1 MVMCMPRC
9 FRCAASLPNDR
20 VNLTFVIDEG
30 KRYTVSD
37 VALEGNKIY
46 TLQELTPALKT
57 RRGHPYSATFISDD
71 EKNIADY
78 YGLRGYADAK
88 VEGSVIPTG
97 NDTVKIVYHITEG
110 ELIHIARVNIS
121 GNNHTKDAVIR
132 REVAVAPG
140 DEFNTVR
147 VDATRNRLKQMGYF
161 SQVDIRS
168 NATGTPGYKDLD
180 ISVTEQSTGTLQ
192 LGAGFSSIDSLTGF
206 INYTET
212 NFDVTNWHGGFKGGG
227 QRFFIGVQYGIDRR
241 DAEIS
246 LTDPWFLGH
255 HISVGGDLFYH
266 DLFYLSDVYDER
278 QYGFSIPV
286 RKPIGEHSYAEIRYT
301 IQDMEVDD
309 ISATASPQ
317 IQAEKGTFLE
327 SKLELTLAQD
337 TRDSLFLT
345 RTGHKIEVGGGM
357 VGDWLGGDVDVYTLH
372 ANGSQYFNLPG
383 DLILSFEGSVQNVHN
398 WGSGNDGTS
407 PSPPIFERLF
417 LGGANNLRGFK
428 YRDVGPKDANGEP
441 LGGDTSAYGT
451 VELNFPIFGEH
462 DEPKLRG
469 AIFYDVGKVT
479 GGPTPQDGGG
489 LNSDFGVGLRIYLI
503 PGVPIRVDVGFPLLH
518 DNSNDHTAE
527 FNFNLGYKF

>member
-1 MVMCMPRC
+1 VIQVRREPVKE
-9 FRCAASLPNDR
+9 DR

-57 RRGHPYSATFISDD
+57 RRGYPYSATFISDD
-71 EKNIADY
+71 EKNVADY

-88 VEGSVIPTG
+88 VEGSVIPSG
-97 NDTVKIVYHITEG
+97 PDQVKIVYRITEG
-110 ELIHIARVNIS
+110 ELIHVAHINIS
-121 GNNHTKDAVIR
+121 GNTRTKDYVIR

-180 ISVTEQSTGTLQ
+180 INVTEQSTGTLQ

-206 INYTET
+206 LNYTET
-212 NFDVTNWHGGFKGGG
+212 NFDVLGWHNSMKGAG
-227 QRFFIGVQYGIDRR
+227 QRFFFGIQYGIERK

-246 LTDPWFLGH
+246 LTEPFFLGH
-255 HISVGGDLFYH
+255 RLSAGIDIFFH
-266 DLFYLSDVYDER
+266 DLNYLSDEYDER
-278 QYGFSIPV
+278 QWGVSFPF
-286 RKPIGEHSYAEIRYT
+286 RKPIGEHSYAEVRYT

-327 SKLELTLAQD
+327 SKLELSLAQD
-337 TRDSLFLT
+337 TRDNLFLT
-345 RTGHKIEVGGGM
+345 RHGHKIEVGGGM

-372 ANGSQYFNLPG
+372 AAGQQYFNLPG
-383 DLILSFEGSVQNVHN
+383 DLILDLEGAAYSVHS
-398 WGSGNDGTS
+398 WGTS
-407 PSPPIFERLF
+407 TDPIAIPIFERLF

-428 YRDVGPKDANGEP
+428 YRDVGPKDSTGEP
-441 LGGDTSAYGT
+441 LGGDKSAYGT
-451 VELNFPIFGEH
+451 VELNFPIFGTH

-469 AIFYDVGKVT
+469 AVFYDIGEVT
-479 GGPTPQDGGG
+479 GGPTPSFGGG
-489 LNSDFGVGLRIYLI
+489 VNSDFGFGLRVYLI
-503 PGVPIRVDVGFPLLH
+503 PGVPIRVDVGFPMQH
-518 DNSNDHTAE
+518 DQFNDHTAE